1 MKSSKK
7 TVLII
12 GLGSF
17 GKFAAAKYMELGC
30 EVMVVDT
37 NEEVVNSISP
47 FVTSAQIADATKP
60 EVLQSIGV
68 SEFDICLVAIGDNFQ
83 SSLEITSQLKEC
95 GARYVISKS
104 IRSIQ
109 EKFLLKN
116 GADEVVYPDKEMAEH
131 LAIRT
136 TADNVL
142 NFFNLTDHISIY
154 EIVVPK
160 SWVGKSVIEL
170 DVRKRFNV
178 SIVATKTANRVA
190 IPNAQYVF
198 KDEEHILIIG
208 EKEDV
213 FKISGM
219 K

>member
-30 EVMVVDT
+30 EVMVVDI
-37 NEEVVNSISP
+37 NEEDVNSISP

-60 EVLQSIGV
+60 EVLRSLGV

-95 GARYVISKS
+95 GAKYVISKS

-109 EKFLLKN
+109 EKFLLRN

-136 TADNVL
+136 TADNIL
-142 NFFNLTDHISIY
+142 DFFNLTDNISIY

-160 SWVGKSVIEL
+160 SWIGKSVIDL
-170 DVRKRFNV
+170 DVRKKFNV
-178 SIVATKTANRVA
+178 SIVATKTADRVS
-190 IPNAQYVF
+190 IPSAQHIF
-198 KDEEHILIIG
+198 ENEEHILVIG
-208 EKEDV
+208 DKADV
-213 FKISGM
+213 FKISGT